1 MTVLETI
8 IALGIL
14 ASAAVIVAQTGTLA
28 ISERM
33 RTEERLAAIETAA
46 NVLEAARARTWAD
59 LTPEWAAAQK
69 VPEEVAE
76 RVPDARLSV
85 TVAAEPDRPRVK
97 RVTVELNWIDR
108 GGKPALPVTLVALF
122 SERSTGGGQ

>member
-8 IALGIL
+8 VALGIL
-14 ASAAVIVAQTGTLA
+14 ASAAVIVAQTGTWA

-59 LTPEWAAAQK
+59 LTPEWAAAQR

-76 RVPDARLSV
+76 RVPDARMSV
-85 TVAAEPDRPRVK
+85 TVGAEPDRPRVK
-97 RVTVELNWIDR
+97 RVTVELNWTDR
-108 GGKPALPVTLVALF
+108 GGKPAAPVALVALF
-122 SERSTGGGQ
+122 AERSTGGGR